1 MNPIVLTCFAVVTL
15 TYILLHYSEIASI
28 VYQVLFVSPE
38 RFLNEEFLQIF
49 RDTLPISLV
58 VIDEAHCISEW

>member
-1 MNPIVLTCFAVVTL
+1 MLL
-15 TYILLHYSEIASI
+15 DGGSILLQYSNIASI

-38 RFLNEEFLQIF
+38 RFLNEEFLMIF

>member
-1 MNPIVLTCFAVVTL
+1 M
-15 TYILLHYSEIASI
+15 LLDGGSIFLQYSNITSI

-38 RFLNEEFLQIF
+38 RFLNEEFLMIF